1 MLFAVVCQDSYCTT
15 LLDVRNVKKKKK
27 TVLFCFHSCFSFFLF
42 SQINVL
48 NSNLTS
54 TLTQLV
60 HLLPLNSFVTD
71 GPAAVIF
78 LLFDSLVYHLQL
90 LFTGGLVSL
99 ITGL

>member
-1 MLFAVVCQDSYCTT
+1 MLFSVVCQASFCTT
-15 LLDVRNVKKKKK
+15 LLDVRHV
-27 TVLFCFHSCFSFFLF
+27 VYVFLFFFSLF

-60 HLLPLNSFVTD
+60 RLLSVNSFVTD
-71 GPAAVIF
+71 GPAAEIF
-78 LLFDSLVYHLQL
+78 LLFDSLVYHLQP